1 MDNFNKGRRNFL
13 KSAILG
19 GCMLGASSI
28 PFKKS
33 FADTNNEN
41 DNKKNLRKTTSKKE
55 KVIILGIDG
64 MDPNL
69 LKQFTQEG
77 VMPTF
82 KEYIEKNYFSPL
94 GTTVPPQSPVA
105 WASFITGMYPGK
117 HGIFDFV
124 HREASSFSPFLST
137 SKSTDSGT
145 NLKIGNYNIPL
156 KSGKVELLRRGT
168 PFWKYLKDNGIY
180 STMFRV
186 PANFPVADKDTTT
199 ISGMGTPDLLGS
211 YGTFT
216 VFAEKEPKLISE
228 LSGGRIVKLSSPT
241 YTFKTKIEGPVNSF
255 KVKSEVS
262 KIDFT
267 IDKDVENKIIRI
279 NLQGNEYVLEE
290 GEWSPWI
297 QLNFELFPIIG
308 SVKGIVRFY
317 VQKVQPDLQIY
328 MTPINV
334 DPEEPTL
341 PLCYPKDYSKE
352 LYKHV
357 GRFYTQGFPED
368 TKALSTGVFTY
379 DEFFD
384 QGKKVLEENL
394 ELFDYEFNKF
404 KDGVFFFY
412 FTSIDQNSHMLLHLM
427 DEKHNLYDPKAK
439 EELKNSMRYY
449 YSEMD
454 KVLKKTLSK
463 VDKDTT
469 LIVMSDH
476 GFAPFYKEFNL
487 STWLVENG
495 YTKVTDKEKYY
506 DSEYY
511 DYVDWSKTQ
520 AYAMG
525 INSIYLN
532 LKGREKNGSLSESE
546 AKKVKEKLIKDL
558 ESVVDPQT
566 KLHPITKAYDATDYF
581 HSDFKDIAPDII
593 VGYNSGYRISDGACL
608 GKFPKEIFAIRT
620 NKWAAD
626 HCMDPSHVPGVF
638 LTNREVVK
646 KSPHIVDLAPS
657 ILKLYGIETPKD
669 MDGEN
674 IFNV

>member
-1 MDNFNKGRRNFL
+1 
-13 KSAILG
+13 
-19 GCMLGASSI
+19 MLGASSI

-33 FADTNNEN
+33 FADKNNEN
-41 DNKKNLRKTTSKKE
+41 DNNKNLRKTTSKKE

-77 VMPTF
+77 IMPTF

-124 HREASSFSPFLST
+124 HREASNFSPFLST

-241 YTFKTKIEGPVNSF
+241 YTFKTKIEGPANSF

-297 QLNFELFPIIG
+297 QLNFELFPVIG
-308 SVKGIVRFY
+308 SVNGIVRFY
-317 VQKVQPDLQIY
+317 VQ
-328 MTPINV
+328 
-334 DPEEPTL
+334 
-341 PLCYPKDYSKE
+341 
-352 LYKHV
+352 
-357 GRFYTQGFPED
+357 
-368 TKALSTGVFTY
+368 
-379 DEFFD
+379 
-384 QGKKVLEENL
+384 
-394 ELFDYEFNKF
+394 
-404 KDGVFFFY
+404 
-412 FTSIDQNSHMLLHLM
+412 
-427 DEKHNLYDPKAK
+427 
-439 EELKNSMRYY
+439 
-449 YSEMD
+449 
-454 KVLKKTLSK
+454 
-463 VDKDTT
+463 
-469 LIVMSDH
+469 
-476 GFAPFYKEFNL
+476 
-487 STWLVENG
+487 
-495 YTKVTDKEKYY
+495 
-506 DSEYY
+506 
-511 DYVDWSKTQ
+511 
-520 AYAMG
+520 
-525 INSIYLN
+525 
-532 LKGREKNGSLSESE
+532 
-546 AKKVKEKLIKDL
+546 
-558 ESVVDPQT
+558 
-566 KLHPITKAYDATDYF
+566 
-581 HSDFKDIAPDII
+581 
-593 VGYNSGYRISDGACL
+593 
-608 GKFPKEIFAIRT
+608 
-620 NKWAAD
+620 
-626 HCMDPSHVPGVF
+626 
-638 LTNREVVK
+638 
-646 KSPHIVDLAPS
+646 
-657 ILKLYGIETPKD
+657 
-669 MDGEN
+669 
-674 IFNV
+674 